1 MPVSLVINSMKYSIA
16 LAFAIITTS
25 GFAQEKVYVSGFVND
40 LNTLQSLSSVNI
52 SHSGK
57 VVAATDSNGFFTMSA
72 SPGDTLA
79 FTRLGYQPYLYVA
92 QQDNWDERIF
102 MTEMARVL
110 DEVVIRDSYKIH
122 SEDEMQKSLKEDA
135 RRDASPLKN
144 FTMDPQNDNRM
155 VQTFGPS
162 ATLNAPWDKWTKDAR
177 ERKELNEVLDEQERT
192 QVYQQ
197 FIHSMVVQ
205 QYFMNLFNLDEDTFL
220 KKKENFIVANPD
232 ARYLKSRQ
240 DIIDLMVAHM
250 ATKKK

>member
-1 MPVSLVINSMKYSIA
+1 
-16 LAFAIITTS
+16 
-25 GFAQEKVYVSGFVND
+25 
-40 LNTLQSLSSVNI
+40 
-52 SHSGK
+52 
-57 VVAATDSNGFFTMSA
+57 
-72 SPGDTLA
+72 
-79 FTRLGYQPYLYVA
+79 
-92 QQDNWDERIF
+92 
-102 MTEMARVL
+102 
-110 DEVVIRDSYKIH
+110 
-122 SEDEMQKSLKEDA
+122 
-135 RRDASPLKN
+135 
-144 FTMDPQNDNRM
+144 

-177 ERKELNEVLDEQERT
+177 ERKELTEVLDEQERT